1 MYFSL
6 RMGCGACREE
16 YEREIEMKN
25 QKIQELEVS
34 SRL

>member
-6 RMGCGACREE
+6 GMDGGACREE
-16 YEREIEMKN
+16 YERELEIEN